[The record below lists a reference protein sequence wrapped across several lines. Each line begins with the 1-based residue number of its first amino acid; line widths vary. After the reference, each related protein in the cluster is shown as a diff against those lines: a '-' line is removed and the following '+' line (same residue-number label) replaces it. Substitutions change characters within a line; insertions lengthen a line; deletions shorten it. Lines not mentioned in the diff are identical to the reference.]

1 MRKNVVN
8 NYVLKEEYVELEI
21 IRTNE
26 TSITTIFSL
35 EDYDFIRQFR
45 WTFKY
50 DNKNDAPRIRATTG
64 PFVGKDMSTILL
76 EGTTEKFVDHI
87 NRNTLDNRRENLR
100 IVTPHQNAIN
110 TSTSNRNTT
119 GILGVRIDER
129 NKWESRLCVNG
140 KNMRLGRFN
149 TKEEAIIARLKA
161 EKYYLGEFAPQK
173 HLFEEY
179 GI

>member
-76 EGTTEKFVDHI
+76 KGTTEKFVDHI

-100 IVTPHQNAIN
+100 LVSRSINATN
-110 TSTSNRNTT
+110 ARPRTESKS
-119 GILGVRIDER
+119 GVRGVYFRKER
-129 NKWESRLCVNG
+129 PGIAKAAWICEWSIEG
-140 KNMRLGRFN
+140 KRHSKSFSIAKYGEAEAFDLACALR
-149 TKEEAIIARLKA
+149 KEKLK
-161 EKYYLGEFAPQK
+161 EMK
-173 HLFEEY
+173 
-179 GI
+179 I

>member
-50 DNKNDAPRIRATTG
+50 DNKTDAPRIRATTG

-76 EGTTEKFVDHI
+76 E
-87 NRNTLDNRRENLR
+87 
-100 IVTPHQNAIN
+100 
-110 TSTSNRNTT
+110 
-119 GILGVRIDER
+119 
-129 NKWESRLCVNG
+129 
-140 KNMRLGRFN
+140 
-149 TKEEAIIARLKA
+149 
-161 EKYYLGEFAPQK
+161 
-173 HLFEEY
+173 
-179 GI
+179 